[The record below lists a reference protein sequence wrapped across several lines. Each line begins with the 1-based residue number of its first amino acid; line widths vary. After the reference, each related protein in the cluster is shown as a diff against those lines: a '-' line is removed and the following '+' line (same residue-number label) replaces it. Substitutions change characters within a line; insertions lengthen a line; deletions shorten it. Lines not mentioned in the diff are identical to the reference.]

1 LEKRILKHGIKIK
14 SGNAQRIN
22 NQTKISESNSEENG
36 SGVARDQKIK
46 LIDLEDFQVFDENKK
61 EKDYNK

>member
-14 SGNAQRIN
+14 SGNTQRIN